1 MRSYLDELPSYD
13 TVHIELSADDVP
25 EVSFLLEIPQYIHET
40 GKYYGANKRVC
51 AYGNL
56 DNLRVRITSDYISIQ
71 GSISKWYL
79 GNNIQPL
86 SLNGTK
92 QAFERLS
99 SILHL
104 PMEKAHVKR
113 LDLAACLVMKYLPS
127 IYYNHLGRA
136 GNTFPQYMDNGIYYN
151 LPNEEQLL
159 FYDKTIESKGHVPD
173 EYKGQHL
180 LRYERRFFKPNILV
194 EQLLDEDY
202 YTLLIREWIK
212 GYDLITKINEIT
224 LNLDVIKGTKDF
236 ARMGILTLA
245 SLFGGILKLEQ
256 EIENGRIMGKLT
268 SKQKSDLF
276 KFIEQANDV
285 ECGLTKVSS
294 LITELNETMKSI
306 KELLC

>member
-1 MRSYLDELPSYD
+1 MKSYLNELPSYD
-13 TVHIELSADDVP
+13 TVDLELSADDVP

-40 GKYYGANKRVC
+40 GKYHGANKRVC

-56 DNLRVRITSDYISIQ
+56 DNLRVRIKSECIRIE

-86 SLNGTK
+86 SLDDTK
-92 QAFERLS
+92 RAFEKLS

-104 PMEKAHVKR
+104 PIEKAYVKR

-194 EQLLDEDY
+194 GQLLDEDY

-212 GYDLITKINEIT
+212 GYDLITKIKEIT
-224 LNLDVIKGTKDF
+224 LNLDAIKGTKDF
-236 ARMGILTLA
+236 ARVGILTLA

-276 KFIEQANDV
+276 KFIAQANDV
-285 ECGLTKVSS
+285 EYGLTKVSP
-294 LITELNETMKSI
+294 LIAELNETMESI

>member
-40 GKYYGANKRVC
+40 GKYYGANKLVC

-56 DNLRVRITSDYISIQ
+56 DNLRVRIKSECIRIE

-86 SLNGTK
+86 SLDDTK
-92 QAFERLS
+92 RAFEKLS

-104 PMEKAHVKR
+104 PIEKAYVKR

-194 EQLLDEDY
+194 GQLLDEDY

-224 LNLDVIKGTKDF
+224 LNLDVIKGT
-236 ARMGILTLA
+236 A
-245 SLFGGILKLEQ
+245 
-256 EIENGRIMGKLT
+256 ENG
-268 SKQKSDLF
+268 
-276 KFIEQANDV
+276 
-285 ECGLTKVSS
+285 
-294 LITELNETMKSI
+294 
-306 KELLC
+306 

>member
-40 GKYYGANKRVC
+40 GKYHGANKRVC

-56 DNLRVRITSDYISIQ
+56 DNLRVRIKSECIRIE

-86 SLNGTK
+86 SLDDTK
-92 QAFERLS
+92 RAFEKLS

-104 PMEKAHVKR
+104 PIEKAYVKR

-268 SKQKSDLF
+268 
-276 KFIEQANDV
+276 
-285 ECGLTKVSS
+285 
-294 LITELNETMKSI
+294 
-306 KELLC
+306 

>member
-25 EVSFLLEIPQYIHET
+25 EVSFLLEIPQYIHEA
-40 GKYYGANKRVC
+40 GKYHGANKRVY

-136 GNTFPQYMDNGIYYN
+136 GNTFPQYMDNGIY
-151 LPNEEQLL
+151 LS
-159 FYDKTIESKGHVPD
+159 FASKV
-173 EYKGQHL
+173 
-180 LRYERRFFKPNILV
+180 
-194 EQLLDEDY
+194 
-202 YTLLIREWIK
+202 
-212 GYDLITKINEIT
+212 
-224 LNLDVIKGTKDF
+224 
-236 ARMGILTLA
+236 
-245 SLFGGILKLEQ
+245 
-256 EIENGRIMGKLT
+256 
-268 SKQKSDLF
+268 
-276 KFIEQANDV
+276 
-285 ECGLTKVSS
+285 
-294 LITELNETMKSI
+294 
-306 KELLC
+306 